1 MKGLERN
8 FQYYASLADVR
19 LNDNMHELAEKSKFN
34 IRTEATSIARDLIS
48 LGYNRNG
55 TAKNLTE
62 KDIRSLVSFYQ
73 NKGLSVGTIQNKM
86 TTVRHILS
94 SAENKIEISNV
105 ALGIS
110 AGRDVLNSA
119 NVNKACAL
127 PSAAQLSS
135 IADKT
140 LSGAIMLAGAYGLRR
155 DEALYVVHALT
166 LKHSVNSENKL
177 IIPRG
182 KGKGTV
188 ARTFAMRDNGATLR
202 AVAANVAGLKTYTKI
217 EKSRIEHFRN
227 RLENETKK
235 FDNFNMHGLRHAYA
249 QERDLSLTGG
259 LLAPTAGGLQYS
271 AMSDVQKESYH
282 TACKIISLELGHT
295 RETISRTYLGK

>member
-8 FQYYASLADVR
+8 FAYYAGKADVR
-19 LNDNMHELAEKSKFN
+19 LNDNMHFLSEKSKFN
-34 IRTEATSIARDLIS
+34 LRTEAQAIARDLIEI
-48 LGYNRNG
+48 GYNRNG
-55 TAKNLTE
+55 TARNLTE
-62 KDIRSLVSFYQ
+62 QDIRSLVSFYQ
-73 NKGLSVGTIQNKM
+73 AQNFAVGTIQNKM
-86 TTVRHILS
+86 TVVRHILS

-119 NVNKACAL
+119 NINKACAL

-140 LSGAIMLAGAYGLRR
+140 LSGAIMLAGAYGLRK
-155 DEALYVVHALT
+155 DESLYVVHALT
-166 LKHSVNSENKL
+166 LKHTVSQNNKL

-182 KGKGTV
+182 KGKGTRP
-188 ARTFAMRDNGATLR
+188 RTFEMRDGGATLR
-202 AVAANVAGLKTYTKI
+202 AVAQSVAGLKTYTKI

-227 RLENETKK
+227 RLENEVRKV
-235 FDNFNMHGLRHAYA
+235 DNLNMHGLRHAYA
-249 QERDLSLTGG
+249 QERYFSLTGG

-282 TACKIISLELGHT
+282 AACQVISLELGHT

>member
-19 LNDNMHELAEKSKFN
+19 LRDNMHVLAEKTKFN
-34 IRTEATSIARDLIS
+34 IRTEATSIARDLIE

-62 KDIRSLVSFYQ
+62 QDIRSLVSYYQ

-86 TTVRHILS
+86 TTVRHILD
-94 SAENKIEISNV
+94 AADNKVSISNV

-135 IADKT
+135 MDKT
-140 LSGAIMLAGAYGLRR
+140 LSGAILLSSAYGLRR
-155 DEALYVVHALT
+155 DESLYVVHALT
-166 LKHSVNSENKL
+166 LKHSVSEGNKL
-177 IIPRG
+177 IIPKG
-182 KGKGTV
+182 KGKGTRP
-188 ARTFAMRDNGATLR
+188 RTFEMRDSGATLR

-249 QERDLSLTGG
+249 QERYLSLTGG
-259 LLAPTAGGLQYS
+259 LTAPAAGGLQYS
-271 AMSDVQKESYH
+271 AMTDSQKENYH
-282 TACKIISLELGHT
+282 TACQIISVELGHT